1 MHYFHLVE
9 RRIAKANALKK
20 YFTGKPCKYGHIN
33 LRFSSSGLCL
43 SCHELKLKSDR
54 LPLSD
59 SEISE
64 RKKRWARESYSRI
77 KQDDKK
83 LTHKRAMNK
92 KWKKENPD
100 KVKKSWSNWRKKESS
115 KAITF
120 MRDSLRRVL
129 KIEKNG
135 RTEKILGYTR
145 LELKSHI
152 ERQFAKG
159 MTWENHGEW
168 HIDHI
173 TPISVLL
180 AQGIEDP
187 KVINCLTNLKPVW
200 AKDNLK
206 KHNKVEYLI

>member
-115 KAITF
+115 KAIIF

-180 AQGIEDP
+180 AKGIEDP

-206 KHNKVEYLI
+206 KNNKVEYLI

>member
-1 MHYFHLVE
+1 MNYFHLVE

-152 ERQFAKG
+152 ERQFTKG

-173 TPISVLL
+173 TPISAFL